1 LREETSAPA
10 IERLAGEPVANADI
24 HPPKTL
30 LETHPGAAAMLY
42 KPAVSEKFAGH
53 EARAVNAKGWYTRLG
68 VFSLAAIFLTMVSLI
83 YAVTIAPSLADQ
95 RGLTLAF
102 GVLGALGIAAQIGLL
117 ATPLKRRWLAARFAA
132 ERLRGIKF
140 QAFAYAASEG
150 GEEAAKQY
158 TEAAIGKLDVELDR
172 PIAAMYEFDPD
183 VTLGNA
189 PRANELLTPSMLAEL
204 RQGYRILRLDYQ
216 INHARHCITTIREES
231 RLPAAASEI
240 SFWLGAG
247 LGYID
252 LILSG
257 ANVDQ
262 WSMQRQFFTLF
273 FFVLSAIL
281 FVLERGRSHNA
292 ALERYEDYAKKLAV
306 AARALDQAHTPAA
319 FIAAVREA
327 ELAALGE
334 LKAFC
339 REAEKS
345 TYLF

>member
-1 LREETSAPA
+1 
-10 IERLAGEPVANADI
+10 
-24 HPPKTL
+24 
-30 LETHPGAAAMLY
+30 
-42 KPAVSEKFAGH
+42 
-53 EARAVNAKGWYTRLG
+53 
-68 VFSLAAIFLTMVSLI
+68 VSLI
-83 YAVTIAPSLADQ
+83 GAVTLAPSLAE
-95 RGLTLAF
+95 RRIFTLAF
-102 GVLGALGIAAQIGLL
+102 GALGALGIAAQIGLL

-150 GEEAAKQY
+150 GEKAAKQY

-172 PIAAMYEFDPD
+172 PMAAMHEFEPD
-183 VTLGNA
+183 VALGDA
-189 PRANELLTPSMLAEL
+189 PQASATLTPSMLAEL
-204 RQGYRILRLDYQ
+204 SEGYQILRLDYQ

-252 LILSG
+252 LILSA

-262 WSMQRQFFTLF
+262 WSTPRQFLTVF

-292 ALERYEDYAKKLAV
+292 ALERYEDYAKKLA
-306 AARALDQAHTPAA
+306 AAGRALDQADTPAA

-327 ELAALGE
+327 ELAALDE
-334 LKAFC
+334 LKTFC
-339 REAEKS
+339 REAQKS

>member
-1 LREETSAPA
+1 M
-10 IERLAGEPVANADI
+10 ANADI
-24 HPPKTL
+24 YPPKSL
-30 LETHPGAAAMLY
+30 LETRPRTAALLCNAAISSAFARHETR
-42 KPAVSEKFAGH
+42 AVS
-53 EARAVNAKGWYTRLG
+53 AKAWYTRLG
-68 VFSLAAIFLTMVSLI
+68 VFSLTAIFFTMVALI
-83 YAVTIAPSLADQ
+83 GAVTLAPSLAEQ
-95 RGLTLAF
+95 RGLTLVL

-150 GEEAAKQY
+150 GEEAVKQY
-158 TEAAIGKLDVELDR
+158 TEAAIAKLDVELDR
-172 PIAAMYEFDPD
+172 PMAAMHEFEPD
-183 VTLGNA
+183 ATLGNA
-189 PRANELLTPSMLAEL
+189 PPASAILTPSMLAEL
-204 RQGYRILRLDYQ
+204 RDGYRILRLDYQ
-216 INHARHCITTIREES
+216 ISHARHCITTIREES
-231 RLPAAASEI
+231 RLPAAASET
-240 SFWLGAG
+240 SFWLGAA

-252 LILSG
+252 LVLSG
-257 ANVDQ
+257 ANIDE
-262 WSMQRQFFTLF
+262 WSALRQFFTLF

-292 ALERYEDYAKKLAV
+292 ALERYEDYAKKLAG
-306 AARALDQAHTPAA
+306 ATRALDQADTPAT

-327 ELAALGE
+327 EVAALGE